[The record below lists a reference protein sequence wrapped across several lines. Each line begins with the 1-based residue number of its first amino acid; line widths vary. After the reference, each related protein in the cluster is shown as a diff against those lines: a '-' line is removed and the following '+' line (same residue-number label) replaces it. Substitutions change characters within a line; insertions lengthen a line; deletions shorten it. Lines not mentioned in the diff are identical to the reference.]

1 MHVRVNEPGHR
12 SAASAVDHGFG
23 CGRALGAGVDDP
35 SVVNEDLGVF
45 NDPAVHHVQK
55 TEIGEF
61 DVARAFSEGAVDAP
75 PEHTD
80 GDGVLCHGLSLGWKG
95 LTGSVG
101 LGVLRRCGK
110 NPGRHGGCG
119 KLAAV
124 KDGIGHGFLL
134 CLKPGAGT
142 FKNRCL
148 CEADARSRARQFP
161 Y

>member
-45 NDPAVHHVQK
+45 NDPAVHHVQT

-75 PEHTD
+75 PEHTA
-80 GDGVLCHGLSLGWKG
+80 GDGVLCHGLSLG
-95 LTGSVG
+95 
-101 LGVLRRCGK
+101 
-110 NPGRHGGCG
+110 GRG
-119 KLAAV
+119 
-124 KDGIGHGFLL
+124 
-134 CLKPGAGT
+134 
-142 FKNRCL
+142 
-148 CEADARSRARQFP
+148 
-161 Y
+161 